1 MYNITLCVLSLRFCL
16 SLGLFFMSDTIIYVT
31 RVFCLYWL
39 WCCIIS
45 HLISIL
51 CSTGECL
58 HSHDLI
64 WQLYVVILLFLY
76 STYIVM
82 ICTISLIRFFFTF
95 YVNCFLS
102 AITDKS
108 FIRSRNCLP
117 LPSPRDYSRFL
128 GVVHITYLFSFLCC
142 DLLLYLFI
150 YFILFSSC
158 FLLVQCCHSFLITHS
173 VFSNV
178 YFFIICFV
186 FLIFW

>member
-1 MYNITLCVLSLRFCL
+1 MRLVFIHVSYNNSKPHERKSRTINTNCSVLSMHNITLCVLSLRFCL

-64 WQLYVVILLFLY
+64 WQLHVVILLFLY

-82 ICTISLIRFFFTF
+82 ICTISLIGFFLPFTLIVF
-95 YVNCFLS
+95 FQLS
-102 AITDKS
+102 P
-108 FIRSRNCLP
+108 IRVL
-117 LPSPRDYSRFL
+117 
-128 GVVHITYLFSFLCC
+128 
-142 DLLLYLFI
+142 
-150 YFILFSSC
+150 
-158 FLLVQCCHSFLITHS
+158 
-173 VFSNV
+173 
-178 YFFIICFV
+178 
-186 FLIFW
+186 

>member
-1 MYNITLCVLSLRFCL
+1 MTIVCCHLVVFIFYLYCDDLYY
-16 SLGLFFMSDTIIYVT
+16 LFN
-31 RVFCLYWL
+31 WL
-39 WCCIIS
+39 
-45 HLISIL
+45 
-51 CSTGECL
+51 
-58 HSHDLI
+58 
-64 WQLYVVILLFLY
+64 
-76 STYIVM
+76 
-82 ICTISLIRFFFTF
+82 FFTF
-95 YVNCFLS
+95 YVDCFLS
-102 AITDKS
+102 VITDES

-142 DLLLYLFI
+142 DLFLYLFI

-186 FLIFW
+186 CLIF